1 MHHFHNRQQH
11 PHDGHVATPQ
21 LRQSLTWGGGHE
33 ALIFNL
39 PGPEEISQIS
49 LTGKTN
55 RVR

>member
-1 MHHFHNRQQH
+1 MHHFHNRQQD
-11 PHDGHVATPQ
+11 PHAGHVATTPQ
-21 LRQSLTWGGGHE
+21 LRQSFSWGGGHQ

-55 RVR
+55 